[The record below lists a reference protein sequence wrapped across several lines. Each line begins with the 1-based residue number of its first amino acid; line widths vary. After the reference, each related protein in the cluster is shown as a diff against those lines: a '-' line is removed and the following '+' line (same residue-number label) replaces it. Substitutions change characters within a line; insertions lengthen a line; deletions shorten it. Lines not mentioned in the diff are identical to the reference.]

1 MSPQPNVGGDGT
13 SPPTGGSP
21 RSVRSALQDAAN
33 EARRRRRLLRWALI
47 GLGGALA
54 VLGALLLGSP
64 R

>member
-1 MSPQPNVGGDGT
+1 VGGDGT
-13 SPPTGGSP
+13 SSPTGGSP
-21 RSVRSALQDAAN
+21 RSVRSDLQDAVN

>member
-1 MSPQPNVGGDGT
+1 MSPQPNVGGDST
-13 SPPTGGSP
+13 SSPTGGSSG
-21 RSVRSALQDAAN
+21 SVRSALQDAAN